1 MNETR
6 MNFFSLRTL
15 ILCIG
20 VVCIG
25 TPCLADPET
34 DELLQRAGQRVEQ
47 FWEQVP
53 SFACTESVTQAKIGK
68 KGKIEYKQD
77 SVYDYLALTQ
87 IQHQDLTV
95 EELRLLKK
103 KKRDKPQKP
112 SLLDT
117 NGFPTL
123 LLIFHPIYQA
133 NFRFHPEPEGIG
145 DSGIARVRFEHIP
158 GRRST
163 SALLTRGRIHPLELQ
178 GTAWIEI
185 RTGAIQKISARLI
198 SPMKEINIE
207 SFAADVDYALQSFPS
222 GTGTHWLPLTAVIEL
237 KTARQHWRNTHS
249 YSGYKR
255 FSVESTETLSK

>member
-1 MNETR
+1 MTKSRVNSI
-6 MNFFSLRTL
+6 SLRAL
-15 ILCIG
+15 ILCVGIG
-20 VVCIG
+20 CIRQ
-25 TPCLADPET
+25 PCLAAPET
-34 DELLQRAGQRVEQ
+34 DELLQRAGQLVEL

-77 SVYDYLALTQ
+77 SVYDYLALTRAQ
-87 IQHQDLTV
+87 DQDLTV

-103 KKRDKPQKP
+103 KTRDKPKKP

-123 LLIFHPIYQA
+123 LLIFHPLYQA
-133 NFRFHPEPEGIG
+133 NYRFHLDLEGTG
-145 DSGIARVRFEHIP
+145 DTGMARVRFEHIP

-163 SALLTRGRIHPLELQ
+163 SALLTLGRIHPLELQ

-185 RTGAIQKISARLI
+185 RTGAIQKISASMI

-207 SFAADVDYALQSFPS
+207 SFAVDVEYALQSFS
-222 GTGTHWLPLTAVIEL
+222 SDAGAQWLPLAAVIEL
-237 KTARQHWRNTHS
+237 KTARQHWRNTHT

-255 FSVESTETLSK
+255 FSVESMETVSR